1 MKVAA
6 VAYLFLLNTES
17 TPTAA
22 TVQNLVDSLKTWI
35 NQQLEDYKIPCWIN
49 LDLRKPK
56 AAAFLDQTLW
66 QQQQV

>member
-1 MKVAA
+1 
-6 VAYLFLLNTES
+6 
-17 TPTAA
+17 
-22 TVQNLVDSLKTWI
+22 VDSLKTWI